1 LTTPEIAE
9 PGDRVVQSKF
19 VIRQIAAALAACGAL
34 IAAAPDAN
42 AQAAPKKVTIAV
54 STTVLNVAYPW
65 LMMAQAMGY
74 WRQEG
79 YDVQVQPVGASLQV
93 VQQMVG
99 GNAQIGEINSTVV
112 VQANV
117 VTKIP
122 VRVVM
127 LNGVIDTRISVLE
140 DGPIKTV
147 ADLKGKTIG
156 VFSLASGAIPLLK
169 SYLAANGLDPNK
181 DVSLIPVGFGA
192 QPVDALRTNKVQALL
207 YWASANANFENAG
220 LKLRYLS
227 DPDWLKIPDFSLVAL
242 QKTIDADPDMIVAIV
257 RGAAKASL
265 FAETNPDCVR
275 KLQWAHWPNTKPTA
289 AADDATAA
297 QWDLRSLNAM
307 LFTMQQAY
315 DLGAAKLWGS
325 VSAQDYGRMQDFMV
339 DTKQISDKVPN
350 ETFMIAIP
358 DFYQKVN
365 NFDHDAVIAQAKSC
379 EVL

>member
-1 LTTPEIAE
+1 
-9 PGDRVVQSKF
+9 VQGKF
-19 VIRQIAAALAACGAL
+19 VIRGLLAALVAGGAWTS
-34 IAAAPDAN
+34 ATPHAN

-54 STTVLNVAYPW
+54 ATTVMNVTYPW
-65 LMMAQAMGY
+65 LMMPQALGY

-99 GNAQIGEINSTVV
+99 GNAQLGQINSSVV

-127 LNGVIDTRISVLE
+127 INGVIDTRISVLE
-140 DGPIKTV
+140 DSAIKTV

-169 SYLAANGLDPNK
+169 SYLAAEGLDPNK
-181 DVSLIPVGFGA
+181 DVSLIPVGLGA
-192 QPVDALRTNKVQALL
+192 QPVDALRTNKVQALV
-207 YWASANANFENAG
+207 YWGSANAGFENAG

-227 DPDWLKIPDFSLVAL
+227 DPNWSKIPDFSIVAL
-242 QKTIDADPDMIVAIV
+242 QKTIDADPDMVTAIA
-257 RGAAKASL
+257 RGVAKASL

-275 KLQWAHWPNTKPTA
+275 KLQWAHWPNTKPTGA
-289 AADDATAA
+289 PDEATAA
-297 QWDLRSLNAM
+297 QWDLRSLGAS
-307 LFTMQQAY
+307 LLTMQQAY
-315 DLGAAKLWGS
+315 DLDGSKLWGR
-325 VSAQDYGRMQDFMV
+325 VTAQDYGRMQDFMV
-339 DTKQISDKVPN
+339 DTKQVPDRVPN
-350 ETFMIAIP
+350 ETFMNTIP
-358 DFYQKVN
+358 NFYQKAN
-365 NFDHDAVIAQAKSC
+365 DFDHDAVIAQAKNC

>member
-1 LTTPEIAE
+1 M
-9 PGDRVVQSKF
+9 RSKF
-19 VIRQIAAALAACGAL
+19 VIRGLAAALAASSAL
-34 IAAAPDAN
+34 IVAAPDAH
-42 AQAAPKKVTIAV
+42 AQAAPKKVAIAV

-65 LMMAQAMGY
+65 LMMPQALGY

-140 DGPIKTV
+140 DGPVKTV

-181 DVSLIPVGFGA
+181 DVSLIPVGLGA
-192 QPVDALRTNKVQALL
+192 QPVDALRTNKVQALV
-207 YWASANANFENAG
+207 YWGSANANFENAG

-289 AADDATAA
+289 AADEATAA

-307 LFTMQQAY
+307 LATMQAAY
-315 DLGAAKLWGS
+315 NLGGGKLWGD
-325 VSAQDYGRMQDFMV
+325 VSAQDFGRMQDFMV
-339 DTKQISDKVPN
+339 DTKQISDKAAN
-350 ETFMIAIP
+350 ETFLIAIP
-358 DFYQKVN
+358 NFYQKVN
-365 NFDHDAVIAQAKSC
+365 DFDHDAVIAQAKSC
-379 EVL
+379 EAP

>member
-1 LTTPEIAE
+1 MQRNFAFRELLT
-9 PGDRVVQSKF
+9 
-19 VIRQIAAALAACGAL
+19 ALVTCGAV
-34 IAAAPDAN
+34 IATAPHADA
-42 AQAAPKKVTIAV
+42 QTAPKKVTIAV
-54 STTVLNVAYPW
+54 ATTVLNVAYPW
-65 LMMAQAMGY
+65 LTVPQVLGY

-93 VQQMVG
+93 VQQMAG
-99 GNAQIGEINSTVV
+99 GNAQIGEINSSVV

-140 DGPIKTV
+140 DSAIKTV

-181 DVSLIPVGFGA
+181 DVSLIPVGLGA
-192 QPVDALRTNKVQALL
+192 QPVDALRTNKVQALV
-207 YWASANANFENAG
+207 YWGSANANFENAG

-227 DPDWLKIPDFSLVAL
+227 DPAWAKIPDFSLVAL
-242 QKTIDADPDMIVAIV
+242 QKTIDADPDMMVAIA

-265 FAETNPDCVR
+265 FAETNPDCAR
-275 KLQWAHWPNTKPTA
+275 KLQWAHWPNTKPTGA
-289 AADDATAA
+289 PDDATAA
-297 QWDLRSLNAM
+297 QRDLRSLNAQ
-307 LFTMQQAY
+307 LATMQQAY
-315 DLGAAKLWGS
+315 DLDGAKLWGA
-325 VSAQDYGRMQDFMV
+325 VTAQDYGRMQDFMV
-339 DTKQISDKVPN
+339 DTKQILDKVPN
-350 ETFMIAIP
+350 ETFMITIP
-358 DFYQKVN
+358 NFYQKVN
-365 NFDHDAVIAQAKSC
+365 DFDHEAVVAQAKRC